1 MDCHVRGRPVP
12 PELVGA
18 LVESTGLRRDPA
30 ALQARLKRD
39 GYVFLRC
46 ALDPAAVRAARAAI
60 VARLV
65 AVGEVVPG
73 SDAAATGT
81 SRRRELAP
89 DLGAFWQSV
98 SEEPALRA
106 VTHGAA
112 LGAILESLF
121 GEPARAHDFLFLRA
135 APPGRATGLHFDA
148 PFFTRATR
156 RVATVWLSLGDTP
169 AELGPLVVVENS
181 HRFDDLVSAL
191 DGFDVAR
198 DTGRKA
204 TVDADPVELAR
215 ARGTRLLTADFRA
228 GDVLIFGMTLMHGS
242 FDNHAADG
250 RMRISCD
257 VRWQPFSEP
266 FDPRYMGPSPGG
278 TTGAGYGELNGA
290 KPLDQPW
297 HVR

>member
-1 MDCHVRGRPVP
+1 MECQVRGRPVP
-12 PELVGA
+12 PALVGA
-18 LVESTGLRRDPA
+18 FVDSTGLRRDPT
-30 ALQARLKRD
+30 ALQARLARD
-39 GYVFLRC
+39 GYVFLRR
-46 ALDPAAVRAARAAI
+46 AIDPETVRAARAAT

-81 SRRRELAP
+81 SRRRELHP

-98 SEEPALRA
+98 SEAPALRA
-106 VTHGAA
+106 VTHGAE
-112 LGAILESLF
+112 LGQVLEALF

-135 APPGRATGLHFDA
+135 APPGRATGLHLDA

-156 RVATVWLSLGDTP
+156 RVATAWVPLGDVP
-169 AELGPLVVVENS
+169 ARLGPVMAVEGS
-181 HRFDDLVSAL
+181 HRFDDLVAGFE
-191 DGFDVAR
+191 GFDVAR

-204 TVDADPVELAR
+204 TIDEDPVAFAR
-215 ARGTRLLTADFRA
+215 ERGTRLLTADFRA
-228 GDVLIFGMTLMHGS
+228 GDVLIFGMTLLHGS
-242 FDNHAADG
+242 LDNHDG
-250 RMRISCD
+250 EGALRLSCD